1 MLFRSQKRL
10 DIVSNNVANAATVGY
25 KKEGVT
31 NQAFKEMLT
40 VKIKDGTTPNM
51 NQTIGS
57 MSLGTKI
64 GEVYTNYDQ
73 GSLRQTGNTYDLA
86 IQGDGFFAVA
96 YVDADGM
103 ETTKYTRAGNFIAN
117 NEGYVLDSDGNYF
130 LGLGGYLQVPTDAG
144 QIVIDELGGIYAD
157 GEFIDEIQLV
167 DFENYDYIEKF
178 GNNLYS
184 VVDGAQMKDMGG
196 KVAQGYLE
204 QSNVQAVDEM
214 VNMITITRA
223 YEANQKVITTIDNML
238 EKARS
243 EERRVGK

>member
-1 MLFRSQKRL
+1 MLFRS
-10 DIVSNNVANAATVGY
+10 
-25 KKEGVT
+25 
-31 NQAFKEMLT
+31 
-40 VKIKDGTTPNM
+40 
-51 NQTIGS
+51 
-57 MSLGTKI
+57 
-64 GEVYTNYDQ
+64 
-73 GSLRQTGNTYDLA
+73 
-86 IQGDGFFAVA
+86 
-96 YVDADGM
+96 
-103 ETTKYTRAGNFIAN
+103 TRAGNFIAN
-117 NEGYVLDSDGNYF
+117 NEGYVLDSDGNYL

-238 EKARS
+238 EKAVNS
-243 EERRVGK
+243 VGRL